1 MGLGEAMNEK
11 TLVVMAAGMGSRFG
25 GLKQIEPVGPSG
37 EFILDYSVYDAKL
50 AGFNRVVFIIKE
62 ENYSL
67 FKETV
72 GKRIERKMKV
82 EYAFQKNDD
91 VPQGTMIPNDRMKPL
106 GTAHALYCVR
116 NFIRGAFAVIS
127 ADDFYGREAFQRLS
141 EFLDYSDD
149 YGVVGY
155 QIGSTLSPNDSV
167 KRGVIFNCGSDIDS
181 ILESKVERVS
191 NKIIGVSL
199 DGKEEFEVLDSHPV
213 SMLMYALQM
222 NIFPYIEKNMP
233 QFFANSLDR
242 YNAEYLLPIV
252 LNEMHHKNNVKL
264 KLIPTDAKWIGVT
277 YKEDLEVFKKY
288 LEGLILKGEYP
299 KNLWE

>member
-106 GTAHALYCVR
+106 GTAHA
-116 NFIRGAFAVIS
+116 FI
-127 ADDFYGREAFQRLS
+127 L
-141 EFLDYSDD
+141 
-149 YGVVGY
+149 
-155 QIGSTLSPNDSV
+155 
-167 KRGVIFNCGSDIDS
+167 C
-181 ILESKVERVS
+181 
-191 NKIIGVSL
+191 
-199 DGKEEFEVLDSHPV
+199 
-213 SMLMYALQM
+213 
-222 NIFPYIEKNMP
+222 
-233 QFFANSLDR
+233 
-242 YNAEYLLPIV
+242 
-252 LNEMHHKNNVKL
+252 
-264 KLIPTDAKWIGVT
+264 
-277 YKEDLEVFKKY
+277 
-288 LEGLILKGEYP
+288 
-299 KNLWE
+299 